1 VPVAVN
7 ENSSVDNGHNRSRWG
22 GVVRSLL
29 ITAVLC
35 LIAAEVGAALFVYTT
50 EHYLPWLPSHRQ
62 QAAAEPDLPIAG
74 NGALRISPYCGPIG
88 RPGLHLADQMTRGQ
102 FESLFGQR
110 VTEQSYKDLRFNNE
124 GMISLRDYPFEDPA
138 GEAFI
143 VGIFGA
149 SVSSGFANTME
160 DTMNEFLHRDP
171 RFAHRKVVLLNFGN
185 SATRQPQNAACVAYF
200 LSIGQHFDYLVNLD
214 GFTEMFI
221 GWLNANQYATDE
233 IMPFAGTVFGIQNAV
248 LESYGALAGD
258 DRVARLR
265 GRLNELQRQQHSPDF
280 SLHAAWIEI
289 RRRQLQKEW
298 TELQKTLTAT
308 KAPDA
313 RNYAMPLAPRTSPDD
328 AIVRDR
334 VVSAWFNA
342 SVAIGGMAK
351 AFHIPYLHMLMPN
364 QYFTKAHFNDEERA
378 RLLNMTMAP
387 VQKLVPEYYKEFERR
402 GLELPAHGVD
412 FFDATDL
419 MDDSDASVFYDNCCH
434 FTEKGNLIMA
444 HAMAD
449 RILHG
454 LDRFEANK

>member
-1 VPVAVN
+1 MDKAVRKGHN
-7 ENSSVDNGHNRSRWG
+7 PSKWSSVFRP
-22 GVVRSLL
+22 LL
-29 ITAVLC
+29 ITAILC
-35 LIAAEVGAALFVYTT
+35 VVAAELGAALFVYAT
-50 EHYLPWLPSHRQ
+50 ERYLPWLPSHRP
-62 QAAAEPDLPIAG
+62 QASAEPDLPITG
-74 NGALRISPYCGPIG
+74 NGALRISPYCGPTG
-88 RPGLHLADQMTRGQ
+88 RPGLHLADLMTREQ

-124 GMISLRDYPFEDPA
+124 GMVSLRDYPFEDPS

-160 DTMNEFLHRDP
+160 AAMNEFLQRDP
-171 RFAHRKVVLLNFGN
+171 RFAHRNVVLLNFGN
-185 SATRQPQNAACVAYF
+185 SATRQPQNAACLAYF

-221 GWLNANQYATDE
+221 GWLNANRYDTDE
-233 IMPFAGTVFGIQNAV
+233 IMPFAGVIFGIQNAV

-265 GRLNELQRQQHSPDF
+265 GRLKELQRRQYSPDF
-280 SLHAAWIEI
+280 ALHAAWIEI
-289 RRRQLQKEW
+289 RRKQLQKEW

-313 RNYAMPLAPRTSPDD
+313 HNYAMPLPPRTSPDD
-328 AIVRDR
+328 ATVRDR

-342 SVAIGGMAK
+342 SVAMGGMAK

-364 QYFTKAHFNDEERA
+364 QYFTKARFTDEERA

-387 VQKLVPEYYKEFERR
+387 VQQLVPEYYQEFERR
-402 GLELPAHGVD
+402 GLELPTHGVD
-412 FFDATDL
+412 FFDATHL

-444 HAMAD
+444 RALAD
-449 RILHG
+449 RMLRG
-454 LDRFEANK
+454 LDHFDAN